1 MFYLIVLCLAEPLD
15 VFNREETN
23 ERKRTSGNEPIEHT
37 RRCIERAVRSP
48 VVSLDSCLADLMR
61 KHAFSIQARATSAKI
76 IYPGP
81 HCICRSVKPSAF
93 IIFSLKMSS
102 NISRASSSCQEMA
115 ESSASPTSTVLEHQL
130 LVRHYAWT
138 IFGISLFGQI
148 HCETGFDV
156 CKNTT

>member
-1 MFYLIVLCLAEPLD
+1 MGDPHCPRLASRVFSVLEPQKTEDAGDFVLLDGSYDPRKERVWSRVTAEPTKEPRTKNHRPTMFYLIVLCLAEPLD

-37 RRCIERAVRSP
+37 RRRIERAVRSP

-81 HCICRSVKPSAF
+81 HCICRALRRSLSPS
-93 IIFSLKMSS
+93 
-102 NISRASSSCQEMA
+102 
-115 ESSASPTSTVLEHQL
+115 
-130 LVRHYAWT
+130 
-138 IFGISLFGQI
+138 
-148 HCETGFDV
+148 
-156 CKNTT
+156 